1 MCSKSHLIVAWM
13 SPLTRKI
20 MICLISSQ
28 YLQYHLWRI
37 KINVTIQS
45 ITRENV
51 MTWFAAV
58 TLCFLIH
65 LIIVVCQPPQKMVE
79 LYASVCI
86 SSHFID
92 MSVAHNWC
100 CCSVNNRRAYPHPQT
115 TILCQPRLDKILP
128 IAEEG
133 MGHRRSIENESSGH
147 AHFPSLR
154 LSALEEGNHSIAKLF
169 DISKALL
176 ARIGMLLCVSQC
188 YRSGWNFRNMDVRWR
203 WCDAMPTQTFFR
215 RAAINRFWRWCGKA
229 AINHDSRGDADQ
241 LTDDVRVLVLVA
253 AFVERR

>member
-37 KINVTIQS
+37 EINVTIQS
-45 ITRENV
+45 MTRENV

-100 CCSVNNRRAYPHPQT
+100 CCSVNNRRKAWGT
-115 TILCQPRLDKILP
+115 
-128 IAEEG
+128 G
-133 MGHRRSIENESSGH
+133 
-147 AHFPSLR
+147 
-154 LSALEEGNHSIAKLF
+154 
-169 DISKALL
+169 ALL
-176 ARIGMLLCVSQC
+176 KMRAADTLIFLHFDWRIGMLLCVSQR
-188 YRSGWNFRNMDVRWR
+188 YRSGWNFRNIDVRWR
-203 WCDAMPTQTFFR
+203 WCDAMTTQTFFR
-215 RAAINRFWRWCGKA
+215 RAAINWFWRWCGRA
-229 AINHDSRGDADQ
+229 AINRDSRGDADQ
-241 LTDDVRVLVLVA
+241 LTDNVRVLVLVA